1 MHERQASNLV
11 ERWKKTSR
19 ALSGPLRVAYLK
31 SEATAYPLDVVAE
44 AFDLVCGSAEQAEP
58 DARELLVGIIDFLAE
73 REQLDFAQALREEA
87 AGRSLLS
94 LGRLLRRPIGSAAT
108 SSSPGTSVDL
118 HVPDYGAGRP
128 LTLGERKALA
138 RRPTR
143 KSLDK
148 LLADPHPAVIRTLLG
163 NPKLTE
169 DDVVRLAAR
178 RPGNPEVL
186 AEIARS
192 EWSHRVRVR
201 RALVLNPDSPAVLAI
216 PLLALMLRPELRQVA
231 EATYLSPPLR
241 VAAHELLARRP
252 PVRRPPATP
261 KLQ

>member
-1 MHERQASNLV
+1 VQDRQAATIA
-11 ERWKKTSR
+11 ERWKKTCR

-31 SEATAYPLDVVAE
+31 SETAAHSLDVVAE
-44 AFDLVCGSAEQAEP
+44 AFDLICGSAEQAEP
-58 DARELLVGIIDFLAE
+58 AACEILIGVVDLLVE
-73 REQLDFAQALREEA
+73 RERLDFVQALREEA
-87 AGRSLLS
+87 AGRPLLS
-94 LGRLLRRPIGSAAT
+94 LGRLLRRPSAST
-108 SSSPGTSVDL
+108 FPSSSPRTISTQ

-143 KSLDK
+143 QSLDK

-178 RPGNPEVL
+178 RPGNADVL

-201 RALVLNPDSPAVLAI
+201 RTLVLNPDSPAVLAI
-216 PLLALMLRPELRQVA
+216 PLLSLMVRPDLRQVA
-231 EATYLSPPLR
+231 EAAYLPPPIR